1 MGRREFLLR
10 MEDDEFEAA
19 RKAAAEA
26 GLSMNAW
33 LCQAAQE
40 KLAAEHLPRPADY
53 REALQFLAE
62 TAGKLG
68 NGFVL
73 VPGTEVPGSAWDQ
86 LMNRAPQG

>member
-10 MEDDEFEAA
+10 AEEDDLEAA

-33 LCQAAQE
+33 LCQAMQE
-40 KLAAEHLPRPADY
+40 KLAAEHQPRPADY
-53 REALQFLAE
+53 REALQFLSD
-62 TAGKLG
+62 TASKLG

-73 VPGTEVPGSAWDQ
+73 VPGSEAPGSDWDR
-86 LMNRAPQG
+86 LMNQKPQG